1 MENINRVVAANL
13 ARLRQVSGYSQERVA
28 FVLGL
33 SYKEYCKYEKLKEE
47 VPYNTLERIADFYGC
62 NLINF
67 FDEAVNE
74 TTIPFPACP
83 EGMTNEDV
91 DEINR
96 FHDIVKS
103 YLKMIEIEKL

>member
-13 ARLRQVSGYSQERVA
+13 ARLRQASGYSQEKVA
-28 FVLGL
+28 LVLGL
-33 SYKEYCKYEKLKEE
+33 SCKEYCKYEKLEE
-47 VPYNTLERIADFYGC
+47 ELPYNTLERLADFYGC
-62 NLINF
+62 NLISF

-74 TTIPFPACP
+74 TTISFPVCL

-96 FHDIVKS
+96 FHDIVRS
-103 YLKMIEIEKL
+103 YLKMIEIERL